1 MFTYGDAAKF
11 ALSSGRKLPSCKLEK
26 MNNSCLATSFGR
38 NGDSY
43 WQQIG
48 TLGSSLGSL
57 PKGPWLCGENSDEP
71 WLCGTSKTN
80 FSPRGSRKIEL
91 VTSRGN
97 LAEDTVVM

>member
-26 MNNSCLATSFGR
+26 MNNSCLATSFDG

-48 TLGSSLGSL
+48 TLGSSLGSR
-57 PKGPWLCGENSDEP
+57 EV
-71 WLCGTSKTN
+71 
-80 FSPRGSRKIEL
+80 SRKDHGFVGKIRMNHGCVEL
-91 VTSRGN
+91 LRPIFDHEV
-97 LAEDTVVM
+97 AEKSN

>member
-1 MFTYGDAAKF
+1 
-11 ALSSGRKLPSCKLEK
+11 
-26 MNNSCLATSFGR
+26 MNNSCLASSFDG

-57 PKGPWLCGENSDEP
+57 PKGPWLSGENSDEP
-71 WLCGTSKTN
+71 WLCGTSKTH